1 MQEKKVQRTTL
12 LNIQEAQT
20 NLSKHIDDLKD
31 GDRIILCR
39 GNAPVAEMLPLADR
53 SAEPGPVGL
62 RRGLAEVPDS
72 FFDPLPNDILD
83 DFEKASD

>member
-1 MQEKKVQRTTL
+1 MATKK

-20 NLSKHIDDLKD
+20 NLSKHLAGLQE

-39 GNAPVAEMLPLADR
+39 GNEPVAEMLPLADR
-53 SAEPGPVGL
+53 SAEPRPVGL

-72 FFDPLPNDILD
+72 FFDPLPDYILD
-83 DFEKASD
+83 DFESDSD